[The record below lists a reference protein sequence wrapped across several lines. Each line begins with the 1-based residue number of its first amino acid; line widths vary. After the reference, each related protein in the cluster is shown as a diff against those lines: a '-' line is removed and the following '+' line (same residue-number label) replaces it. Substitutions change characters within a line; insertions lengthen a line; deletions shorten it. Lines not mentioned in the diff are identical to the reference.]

1 MEIVTW
7 PDERLRR
14 IAAPVEVFDDRLRAF
29 VEALETVMRA
39 GPAAVGI
46 AAPQVGRSERI
57 VIVDASS
64 RDCRNHGR
72 LVLVNPEIVDWEG
85 SVVGREG
92 CLSVPEL
99 TGNVV
104 RAERVVVEALDPDG
118 HEIRFETEGFE
129 ARVVQH
135 EIDHLEGRLF
145 LDRIVSRR
153 RDLFR
158 RRSSGGRR

>member
-14 IAAPVEVFDDRLRAF
+14 VAEPVEDFGPALASFADEL
-29 VEALETVMRA
+29 EATMRA

-46 AAPQVGRSERI
+46 AAPQVGRPLRLI
-57 VIVDASS
+57 IVDASS
-64 RDCRNHGR
+64 RKGPHHGR
-72 LVLVNPEIVDWEG
+72 LILANPEIVDWEG
-85 SVVGREG
+85 AVVGREG

-104 RAERVVVEALDPDG
+104 RAERVVVEAQGLDG
-118 HEIRFETEGFE
+118 EERRFEMVGFE

-135 EIDHLEGRLF
+135 EIDHLDGRLF
-145 LDRIVSRR
+145 IDRVISHR

-158 RRSSGGRR
+158 RRGG